1 MLPHPEILS
10 VCIFEDFLNMMETKQ
25 DFTGGASSHTNGFEM
40 IELGQPNESQGR
52 VCNGCTGD
60 GSLDRHGKPALKGAT
75 GGWRCGIKLLANQG
89 LVTLAYVGVEVNM
102 VLFSKSVLKQTNAE
116 ASNTFSRWMGTTYLF
131 SLIGAFL
138 SDSYLGRY
146 LTCVTFQVVLIIG
159 LAVLSFS
166 TQAFLLKPHGCGTT
180 EVLCEAHAS
189 IGVAIF
195 YVSIYLIALG
205 NGAPEPALAIFGA
218 DQFDEEDPKEQQSKN
233 SFYSYFYVALNLGSL
248 VAETVLVYLENMG
261 YWVLGFWICAACAVV
276 GYVFLV
282 SGIFRYRHFKPSGN
296 PISRFSQ
303 VIVASFGK
311 MKLQVPQ
318 NGEGLYEVLGR
329 EGEISSARRIL
340 HTNDFKFL
348 DRAAII
354 TPKDMS
360 LVQDKGQT
368 PNPWHLC
375 TVTQVE
381 EVKCILRLLPIW
393 CCTLLS
399 SGVFVQLLSLFVEQG
414 AAMDMTI
421 SKFHIPPASMT
432 AFDIVSSSVFIIL
445 YDKFILPLIIK
456 VTKRKPKPPS
466 ELQRMGIGLA
476 GVTVAMIV
484 AGIVER
490 QRRIHAANSDKETS
504 SLGILWQAPQYIL
517 MGTSEAFVYVA
528 QMQFFASQ
536 TPDALKSLGISLSM
550 SSTAIGSYIYS
561 MILTLVMAI
570 TARNGKPGWVPSN
583 LNHGHLERYFFLSA
597 ALIALNLVLFVI
609 SAKRFKFTSFE
620 KPDLE
625 ATNASTSL

>member
-1 MLPHPEILS
+1 MH
-10 VCIFEDFLNMMETKQ
+10 
-25 DFTGGASSHTNGFEM
+25 
-40 IELGQPNESQGR
+40 
-52 VCNGCTGD
+52 GD

-75 GGWRCGIKLLANQG
+75 GGWRCGIKLL
-89 LVTLAYVGVEVNM
+89 
-102 VLFSKSVLKQTNAE
+102 
-116 ASNTFSRWMGTTYLF
+116 
-131 SLIGAFL
+131 
-138 SDSYLGRY
+138 
-146 LTCVTFQVVLIIG
+146 G

-189 IGVAIF
+189 IGVAIL

-583 LNHGHLERYFFLSA
+583 LNHGHLERYFFSQL
-597 ALIALNLVLFVI
+597 L
-609 SAKRFKFTSFE
+609 
-620 KPDLE
+620 
-625 ATNASTSL
+625 

>member
-1 MLPHPEILS
+1 
-10 VCIFEDFLNMMETKQ
+10 
-25 DFTGGASSHTNGFEM
+25 M

-75 GGWRCGIKLLANQG
+75 GGWRCGIKLL
-89 LVTLAYVGVEVNM
+89 
-102 VLFSKSVLKQTNAE
+102 
-116 ASNTFSRWMGTTYLF
+116 
-131 SLIGAFL
+131 
-138 SDSYLGRY
+138 
-146 LTCVTFQVVLIIG
+146 
-159 LAVLSFS
+159 
-166 TQAFLLKPHGCGTT
+166 
-180 EVLCEAHAS
+180 
-189 IGVAIF
+189 
-195 YVSIYLIALG
+195 
-205 NGAPEPALAIFGA
+205 
-218 DQFDEEDPKEQQSKN
+218 
-233 SFYSYFYVALNLGSL
+233 
-248 VAETVLVYLENMG
+248 ETVLVYLENMG

-276 GYVFLV
+276 GYVFL
-282 SGIFRYRHFKPSGN
+282 
-296 PISRFSQ
+296 
-303 VIVASFGK
+303 
-311 MKLQVPQ
+311 
-318 NGEGLYEVLGR
+318 
-329 EGEISSARRIL
+329 
-340 HTNDFKFL
+340 
-348 DRAAII
+348 
-354 TPKDMS
+354 
-360 LVQDKGQT
+360 
-368 PNPWHLC
+368 
-375 TVTQVE
+375 
-381 EVKCILRLLPIW
+381 
-393 CCTLLS
+393 
-399 SGVFVQLLSLFVEQG
+399 
-414 AAMDMTI
+414 
-421 SKFHIPPASMT
+421 
-432 AFDIVSSSVFIIL
+432 
-445 YDKFILPLIIK
+445 